1 MWSKAAKDVEQ
12 GWTVEGS
19 LAQGLMVKS
28 SMALD
33 LGTNLFCHLLTAKLE
48 KRSAVSLEDQGEKME
63 QLMRDCVGHLGTH
76 A

>member
-1 MWSKAAKDVEQ
+1 MVE
-12 GWTVEGS
+12 
-19 LAQGLMVKS
+19 S
-28 SMALD
+28 SMAFD

-48 KRSAVSLEDQGEKME
+48 KRSAVSLEDQGGKME